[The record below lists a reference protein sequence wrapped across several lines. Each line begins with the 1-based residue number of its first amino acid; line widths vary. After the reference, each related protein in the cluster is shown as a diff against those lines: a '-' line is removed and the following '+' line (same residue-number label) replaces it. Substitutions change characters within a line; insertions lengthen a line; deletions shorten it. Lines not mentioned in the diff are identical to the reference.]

1 MLRYALPILPALL
14 LAAPALA
21 ADDPPPL
28 TYGEAARCG
37 VLNSLMGVLEEGD
50 AEKSRQRTA
59 AALTWFTLAGGDT
72 SLDEAGQKAAFDRV
86 HTEEG
91 EAVVA
96 LPAEGSARHDHMLTR
111 LTACDKLRRAHYE
124 DYRDTAEFLAT
135 ADAAQFAG
143 DAALARQG
151 REPPPIPR
159 KDLSFGD
166 GWTFQSRGN
175 NCTAMRPLGKALT
188 LELRFTNFN
197 DGSIWLSGKG
207 LSPVPEDQDEALA
220 AKHRKGLVFDEA
232 GSEGWQMAPATTY
245 ANFAGTGLFTD
256 GALTA
261 HYDLGLTEDG
271 ATRYRL
277 GSIQSLYWDEL
288 KAGKELRVKLLGKE
302 VGVIPMAAAGG
313 LWAEMQTCIDQ
324 YPDG

>member
-59 AALTWFTLAGGDT
+59 AALTWFTLAGGDA

-111 LTACDKLRRAHYE
+111 LTACDKLRQVHYE
-124 DYRDTAEFLAT
+124 NYRDTAEFLAT

-151 REPPPIPR
+151 RDCLLYTSPSPR
-159 KDLSFGD
+159 DGLLSRMP
-166 GWTFQSRGN
+166 SS
-175 NCTAMRPLGKALT
+175 A
-188 LELRFTNFN
+188 
-197 DGSIWLSGKG
+197 
-207 LSPVPEDQDEALA
+207 
-220 AKHRKGLVFDEA
+220 
-232 GSEGWQMAPATTY
+232 
-245 ANFAGTGLFTD
+245 
-256 GALTA
+256 
-261 HYDLGLTEDG
+261 
-271 ATRYRL
+271 
-277 GSIQSLYWDEL
+277 
-288 KAGKELRVKLLGKE
+288 
-302 VGVIPMAAAGG
+302 
-313 LWAEMQTCIDQ
+313 
-324 YPDG
+324 